1 MDNARELALRLL
13 DLLRREQS
21 AMADFLVALADFDRR
36 RAWAELGYTSLFHF
50 LHRELGMSKGAAHY
64 RKTAAELIQR
74 VPELVE
80 PLRDGRICVTSVI
93 ELAKVLTPENR
104 QEVLPRFFNLSR
116 QEAKAVSAELC
127 PAEAAPHRTVV
138 TTMTLAMP
146 ARMEAIPAR
155 VEAVPATAVL
165 VQPVELPLVER
176 PSAWLPGSAAAA
188 RVQLAPVSFQPAVPR
203 AVAEPDETPPPQAST
218 SRPLPALNVPASP
231 RTAIEPLTADLR
243 RLHVTVSKR
252 FIQKLEA
259 ARDALSHSHP
269 GGDAEEILEA
279 GLDLLIARAAKRRGI
294 VAKPRSGKPPP
305 HPSLS
310 PGGGEGRESLGAPA
324 PPGGGEGMNPRA
336 IPARVRREVWLRDGG
351 RCQFRLENGTLC
363 GSTHRLQFDHVRP
376 VALAGE
382 PTPSNLRLACA
393 PHNLLAAR
401 RVFGDALMD
410 RYAPARTAG
419 TPSEPR

>member
-1 MDNARELALRLL
+1 MDNARDLALRLL

-64 RKTAAELIQR
+64 RKTAAELIRR

-80 PLRDGRICVTSVI
+80 PLRDGRICITSII

-104 QEVLPRFFNLSR
+104 QEVLPRFFNCSR

-138 TTMTLAMP
+138 TTMPLAMS
-146 ARMEAIPAR
+146 ARVEAIPAR
-155 VEAVPATAVL
+155 MEAVPATAET
-165 VQPVELPLVER
+165 VQSVELPPVER
-176 PSAWLPGSAAAA
+176 PSAWLQPPIVAAPRAQ
-188 RVQLAPVSFQPAVPR
+188 VAPVAGQP
-203 AVAEPDETPPPQAST
+203 VAT
-218 SRPLPALNVPASP
+218 
-231 RTAIEPLTADLR
+231 RTTIEPLTADLR

-252 FIQKLEA
+252 FMAKLEA
-259 ARDALSHSHP
+259 ARDALSHSHA
-269 GGDAEEILEA
+269 GADDEAILKA
-279 GLDLLIARAAKRRGI
+279 GLDLLIERAARRIGLVERPRKASTRPKAEKRTPS
-294 VAKPRSGKPPP
+294 VAV
-305 HPSLS
+305 
-310 PGGGEGRESLGAPA
+310 EGNEPLEREAPA
-324 PPGGGEGMNPRA
+324 EQGSSSRY
-336 IPARVRREVWLRDGG
+336 IPAAAREIDDSTDDAGPASRHIPAAVKREVWLRDGG
-351 RCQFRLENGTLC
+351 RCQFRLENGKRC

-376 VALAGE
+376 VALGGGS
-382 PTPSNLRLACA
+382 TVSNIRLACA

-419 TPSEPR
+419 APSEPR